1 MNEIWEEPKEE
12 DGLTLG
18 PEEALQREI
27 EKSKTLKVEKLR
39 LKDEIANLKDEK
51 NDLVQKNQELRE
63 RLSSLD
69 NSETKTGEKTF
80 YYPNNLIIA
89 LVIGLLALLWIIS
102 RN

>member
-51 NDLVQKNQELRE
+51 NDLAQKNQELRE

-69 NSETKTGEKTF
+69 SSETKTGEKTF

-89 LVIGLLALLWIIS
+89 LVIGFLALLWLIS

>member
-69 NSETKTGEKTF
+69 NSETKTGKKTS
-80 YYPNNLIIA
+80 YSLNKLIIA
-89 LVIGLLALLWIIS
+89 LVIVFLALLWIIS